1 MKDFAAKYIK
11 WYDECPLWAKVLL
24 CFLWAIPAGLYR
36 FSKSVLADNTVGM
49 VLAIVLTLI
58 GGEILWVI
66 DLISLIVKGKLYW
79 LDNINEIISTD
90 EKAEEPTSAETTE
103 NDAE

>member
-1 MKDFAAKYIK
+1 MKEFATKYLEI
-11 WYDECPLWAKVLL
+11 YDSMPLWAKVLL

-36 FSKSVLADNTVGM
+36 FSKSVLADNTIGM
-49 VLAIVLTLI
+49 VLAIVLTLV

-90 EKAEEPTSAETTE
+90 EKAEEPTSTETTE
-103 NDAE
+103 TDAE